1 MLSVREY
8 KKDLFKEMGTEM
20 GNPEEVVF
28 CLGKKNELIYAA
40 LGLVVGDGLSSSRVW
55 AVC

>member
-1 MLSVREY
+1 
-8 KKDLFKEMGTEM
+8 M

-40 LGLVVGDGLSSSRVW
+40 LGLVVGDVAESGQSVEMKN
-55 AVC
+55 

>member
-1 MLSVREY
+1 MLSLREY

-28 CLGKKNELIYAA
+28 WGAGGEK
-40 LGLVVGDGLSSSRVW
+40 
-55 AVC
+55 

>member
-1 MLSVREY
+1 MSKLNIMLGLRDE

-28 CLGKKNELIYAA
+28 WLGKII
-40 LGLVVGDGLSSSRVW
+40 S
-55 AVC
+55 